1 MLFLPNSFLPAQY
14 PSASAGP
21 SFLLYLLSNIPNVS
35 LSRSITFGLLV
46 IFLVIPVVPCG
57 RSLHLVIL
65 PVIPVVPCGSSL
77 HLVILPVIPIV
88 PCGSSLHLVII
99 PVIPVVPWSGITLDL
114 LVILSVIPV
123 IPGCG
128 SSLRLLSD
136 LNDFV
141 TSTF

>member
-1 MLFLPNSFLPAQY
+1 MLRESSQTMSEKTVLFLPNSFLQSQY

-21 SFLLYLLSNIPNVS
+21 SFRLYHLSNILSAS
-35 LSRSITFGLLV
+35 LSRYITFGLLV
-46 IFLVIPVVPCG
+46 IF
-57 RSLHLVIL
+57 
-65 PVIPVVPCGSSL
+65 
-77 HLVILPVIPIV
+77 
-88 PCGSSLHLVII
+88 
-99 PVIPVVPWSGITLDL
+99 PVIPVVPWRGITLDL
-114 LVILSVIPV
+114 LVILPVIPV